1 MISTKHH
8 TNRTLCE
15 VDWIKRIR
23 PTCKT
28 TTRTRTS
35 APRGSCRPAAG
46 FALWKSSQRRKRKCV
61 CGLME
66 PGVIIGPAPRPRSP
80 CTALCVCVCVSN
92 QFHMFRSD
100 SPQNYVR
107 FVSLTLTS
115 KIRFWFLVELR
126 ELRVSFHPDVCK
138 QPRCQSAL
146 KQHCEALL
154 SAPSQRTGLHT
165 EQNHQGVFQD
175 HQCFCREGFTVTS
188 FTDSDHMWTT
198 YVSSEVMSHFSLY
211 TNKLQITKLY
221 SIIILFWWLDT
232 WKLKTRDLLTRMTCL
247 FSFSV
252 FSWVLVVRTQRR
264 TV

>member
-154 SAPSQRTGLHT
+154 SARSQRTGLHT
-165 EQNHQGVFQD
+165 EQNHQ
-175 HQCFCREGFTVTS
+175 RS
-188 FTDSDHMWTT
+188 
-198 YVSSEVMSHFSLY
+198 VSGP
-211 TNKLQITKLY
+211 
-221 SIIILFWWLDT
+221 
-232 WKLKTRDLLTRMTCL
+232 
-247 FSFSV
+247 SV
-252 FSWVLVVRTQRR
+252 FLQWRIYSDVVHRFRPHVNNVREFWVHVTFLTLFQ
-264 TV
+264 